1 MRNVEDKNAITTLI
15 PLIDKAFEQT
25 VDADIT
31 LPDYCPEIVRVLQ
44 CSANPNLVKVQI
56 EGSKIICDGYVRF
69 VVLYTSENPGRLHSF
84 VNIQNFTKTIET
96 GIALSDLTEV
106 TVKSE
111 YVQARA
117 TGSRS
122 IIAKSAVS
130 VHVFDQTFDS
140 TIVTL
145 QSQSSDIQLKNKS
158 CEVSIPT
165 GRQVKSFL
173 TEIEINPEFDDTECV
188 LDAEANIFLDE
199 YKVMDGKVM
208 VKGQILLESSLLS
221 SEGSVHKI
229 TNRSNFSQFIPFETA
244 VPSMLCKF
252 KCNVLECKEEVE
264 QDIDGSVNKL
274 SFLVT
279 ANLYVTCYE
288 NRQVDVALDGYSTL
302 YETETEYQKA
312 TLMQYKPVSNATSHV
327 SKRIVFDV
335 PIKSVIDQK
344 IELFANAQSVED
356 DTAGFPCF
364 GKLHLIAEGEDNQI
378 YVWSKA
384 IDFTVDLSELKE
396 YQFFDPAAV
405 IVDHVNI
412 KTEQNSI
419 FLSFDVRLQGMFVI
433 STEITCLKELEPN
446 TEQKKERDESV
457 AMIIYFANQGE
468 SVWDIAKRYNT
479 TARQISAANA
489 LTGETIKQKQVV
501 LIPLVSG

>member
-1 MRNVEDKNAITTLI
+1 MRNVEDKNAITVMK

-96 GIALSDLTEV
+96 GVAISDLTEV

-130 VHVFDQTFDS
+130 VHVFDQICDS
-140 TIVTL
+140 TTVTL
-145 QSQSSDIQLKNKS
+145 QPQSGDIQLKNIA
-158 CEVSIPT
+158 CEISLPT

-173 TEIEINPEFDDTECV
+173 TEIEISPEFEDTECV
-188 LDAEANIFLDE
+188 LDTEAKVFLDE
-199 YKVMDGKVM
+199 YKVMDGKVV

-221 SEGSVHKI
+221 SEGIVHKI
-229 TNRSNFSQFIPFETA
+229 TNRSNFSQFVPLETA
-244 VPSMLCKF
+244 APTMLCKL
-252 KCNVLECKEEVE
+252 KCNILECKEEVE
-264 QDIDGSVNKL
+264 QDIDGSVNKI

-288 NRQVDVALDGYSTL
+288 NRLVDVALDGYSTL
-302 YETETEYQKA
+302 YETEIEYQKA
-312 TLMQYKPVSNATSHV
+312 TLIRYKPLSNCTSHV
-327 SKRIVFDV
+327 SKRVVLDV

-344 IELFANAQSVED
+344 IELYANMQSVED
-356 DTAGFPCF
+356 GTALFPCF

-384 IDFTVDLSELKE
+384 IDFTVDLSETGE
-396 YQFFDPAAV
+396 YQLFEPAAV
-405 IVDHVNI
+405 IGDHVNI
-412 KTEQNSI
+412 KTEQNSV
-419 FLSFDVRLQGMFVI
+419 FLSFDVQLQGMFVI
-433 STEITCLKELEPN
+433 SEDITCLKHLEPN
-446 TEQKKERDESV
+446 TEQKKDRDESV
-457 AMIIYFANQGE
+457 AMMIYFANQGE
-468 SVWDIAKRYNT
+468 SVWDIAKHYNT
-479 TARQISAANA
+479 TAGQIVTANA
-489 LTGETIKQKQVV
+489 LTDEMIDQKQVI